1 MELMDIP
8 GTAMVLLAQPAPD
21 PKPEDP
27 SGGLT
32 SLVFPIMLAFL
43 FVYFFMI
50 RPQKRDQEAKQN
62 LLGALRK
69 NDRVVTTGGMFGTIV
84 NIKDDEVTLR
94 VDDQAKVKI
103 RFQKSAIAR
112 VADTSSSKEEESKK
126 S

>member
-1 MELMDIP
+1 MDLSS
-8 GTAMVLLAQPAPD
+8 ALQVLTLAQD

-27 SGGLT
+27 TGGIG
-32 SLVFPIMLAFL
+32 SLFFPIMLAFL

-50 RPQKRDQEAKQN
+50 RPQKREQEQKQT
-62 LLGALRK
+62 LLGGLRK
-69 NDRVVTTGGMFGTIV
+69 NDRVVTIGGMFGTIV

-103 RFQKSAIAR
+103 RFQKSAISR
-112 VADTSSSKEEESKK
+112 VVDTSAPAEESKK

>member
-1 MELMDIP
+1 MDP
-8 GTAMVLLAQPAPD
+8 LGALSVLLFAQAEAD
-21 PKPEDP
+21 PRPSDP
-27 SGGLT
+27 TGGATGLI
-32 SLVFPIMLAFL
+32 FPILLAFL

-50 RPQKRDQEAKQN
+50 RPQKREQEAKQA
-62 LLGALRK
+62 LLSGLRK
-69 NDRVVTTGGMFGTIV
+69 NDQVVTTGGIFGTVV

-112 VADTSSSKEEESKK
+112 VIDGSAPAGRDPKK